1 MQFLIQ
7 NEIIQL
13 QKILTTKTVLKTA
26 DVDFRSALLIN
37 SGLGNFLSLLPLDKP
52 TFQFVVVLCEKLSGV
67 SILVGTSQR
76 LALIVFLEYLSQSD
90 PSLTSED
97 KNFIKYVVHQW
108 EQQKAGTNQSQK
120 YDNWFIQTWKDL
132 LVNRQSVPQTTAARP
147 DVQRWLIDAV
157 KTEVKS
163 RLKDSLHNAVLINL
177 GKEEQ
182 PIQVKPPWQAEIK
195 IGEKQP
201 STLPEETSILE
212 VFDTE
217 EIAGKLLILGEP
229 GSGKTTTLL
238 ELAKELITRA
248 EKEASQPIPVLFTL
262 STWKNNKQLIG
273 EWLVAELNFHYGVRA
288 DIGRDWLEKRQLLPL
303 LDGLD
308 ELEPS
313 RQEVCIRAINQF
325 LQGDTRPTFLIVCSR
340 IEEYKLSRTKLL
352 LNGAICLQPL
362 HEQQIQEYLQTLG
375 LKELQQSL
383 EADSEIWKLF
393 KFPLLLSLT
402 TLAYQEISITEWQE
416 LNSDRKRQQYL
427 FNAYI
432 RRMQNRDITNL
443 WYTNNSEPSLT
454 QTLRWLAWLA
464 KRLKE
469 EAKTDFLIDKMNV
482 SYLNGF
488 WQKWEYRLFAILLSG
503 LIAMLV
509 FIPIFSTAMSL
520 IFWIS
525 MSLQISLYKKIN
537 LVETLNFSLLNLK
550 KGLKQGTIYGLGYG
564 LTCGFISGYLIKD
577 LNAGIVLGLI
587 ALFSSGLC
595 HALYDGLRGSEI
607 DVKKVSNQGLQKSAF
622 NAVFT
627 GLFLGLMGGLIG
639 WFSGGYLALAD
650 YSRVFWALFG
660 MLTGGCSGWLIGG
673 GLACLQHLTL
683 RLVLWL
689 NGDIPWNYSR
699 FLNYANE
706 RLFLQRVGARYR
718 FIHDSIREH
727 FSSLG
732 DTDS

>member
-1 MQFLIQ
+1 MQFLTQ

-13 QKILTTKTVLKTA
+13 QKILTTKTLLKTA

-37 SGLGNFLSLLPLDKP
+37 CGLGNFLSLLPLEKP
-52 TFQFVVVLCEKLSGV
+52 TLQFVIVLCQKLSEV
-67 SILVGTSQR
+67 YIPVGTSQR
-76 LALIVFLEYLSQSD
+76 LGLMVFLEYLSQID

-97 KNFIKYVVHQW
+97 KDFIKDVVHKW
-108 EQQKAGTNQSQK
+108 EQPKPDPNQSQK
-120 YDNWFIQTWKDL
+120 YDNWLIQTWNDL
-132 LVNRQSVPQTTAARP
+132 LGNRQSVPQTTPARP
-147 DVQRWLIDAV
+147 EVQRWLIDAV

-195 IGEKQP
+195 IGEKPP
-201 STLPEETSILE
+201 SLLPEETSILK

-248 EKEASQPIPVLFTL
+248 ENEASKPIPVLFTL
-262 STWKNNKQLIG
+262 STWKSNKQLIG
-273 EWLVAELNFHYGVRA
+273 EWLVAELHSHYGVRA
-288 DIGRDWLEKRQLLPL
+288 DIGKDWLEKRQLLPL

-308 ELEPS
+308 ELESS
-313 RQEVCIRAINQF
+313 RQEVCIGAINQF
-325 LQGDTRPTFLIVCSR
+325 LQGDTRPESLIVCSR
-340 IEEYKLSRTKLL
+340 IEEYKLSRTKLM

-362 HEQQIQEYLQTLG
+362 NEQQIQEYLQKLG

-402 TLAYQEISITEWQE
+402 TLAYKEISITQWRE
-416 LNSDRKRQQYL
+416 LNSDRERQQYL

-432 RRMQNRDITNL
+432 RRMQNRDITNR
-443 WYTNNSEPSLT
+443 WYTNNSEPSPT

-482 SYLNGF
+482 SYLSY
-488 WQKWEYRLFAILLSG
+488 WQKWEYRLLAILLSG
-503 LIAMLV
+503 LIALLV
-509 FIPIFSTAMSL
+509 FIPISSTAMSL
-520 IFWIS
+520 IFWVS

-537 LVETLNFSLLNLK
+537 LVETLKLSWLNLK
-550 KGLKQGTIYGLGYG
+550 NSLKQGTIYGLAYG
-564 LTCGFISGYLIKD
+564 LTCGLISGYLIKD
-577 LNAGIVLGLI
+577 LKVGIVLGFI

-595 HALYDGLRGSEI
+595 HALYDGLRGPEI
-607 DVKKVSNQGLQKSAF
+607 NVKKVSNQGIQKSAL

-627 GLFLGLMGGLIG
+627 GLSLGLIGGLIG
-639 WFSGGYLALAD
+639 WFSGNSLALAD

-660 MLTGGCSGWLIGG
+660 ILTGGCSGWLIGG

-699 FLNYANE
+699 FLNYAND
-706 RLFLQRVGARYR
+706 RLFLQRVGGRYR

-727 FSSLG
+727 FYSLG

>member
-1 MQFLIQ
+1 MQFLTQ
-7 NEIIQL
+7 NEISQL
-13 QKILTTKTVLKTA
+13 INFLTNKTFLTTFGVEG
-26 DVDFRSALLIN
+26 RSALLI
-37 SGLGNFLSLLPLDKP
+37 SCGLGNFLSQLPLDKP
-52 TFQFVVVLCEKLSGV
+52 TLQFVVSLCQKLSEV
-67 SILVGTSQR
+67 YIPVGTSQR
-76 LALIVFLEYLSQSD
+76 LGLIVFLEYLSQID

-97 KNFIKYVVHQW
+97 KDFIKYVVHQW
-108 EQQKAGTNQSQK
+108 EHNQSQK
-120 YDNWFIQTWKDL
+120 NDNWLMTWKDL
-132 LVNRQSVPQTTAARP
+132 LVNRQSVPETNAARP

-182 PIQVKPPWQAEIK
+182 PIQVKPRWQAEIK
-195 IGEKQP
+195 IGEKPP
-201 STLPEETSILE
+201 SLLPEETSILK
-212 VFDTE
+212 VFDAE

-248 EKEASQPIPVLFTL
+248 ENEASQPIPVLFTL

-273 EWLVAELNFHYGVRA
+273 EWLVAELHSHYGVRA
-288 DIGRDWLEKRQLLPL
+288 DIGRDLLEKRQLLPL

-308 ELEPS
+308 ELKSS

-325 LQGDTRPTFLIVCSR
+325 LQGDTRPESLIVCSR
-340 IEEYKLSRTKLL
+340 IEEYKLSRTKLM

-362 HEQQIQEYLQTLG
+362 NEQQIQEYLQKLR

-402 TLAYQEISITEWQE
+402 TLAYHKISITQWQE
-416 LNSDRKRQQYL
+416 LSSDRERQQYL

-432 RRMQNRDITNL
+432 RRMQNRDITNR
-443 WYTNNSEPSLT
+443 WYTNNSEPSST

-482 SYLNGF
+482 SYLSY
-488 WQKWEYRLFAILLSG
+488 WQKWEYRLLAILLSG
-503 LIAMLV
+503 LIAVLV
-509 FIPIFSTAMSL
+509 FIPISSTAMSL

-525 MSLQISLYKKIN
+525 ISLQVGFNKKIN
-537 LVETLNFSLLNLK
+537 LVETLNFSWLNIK
-550 KGLKQGTIYGLGYG
+550 NSLKQGTIYGLGYG

-577 LNAGIVLGLI
+577 LNAGIVLGFI
-587 ALFSSGLC
+587 ALFSSSLC
-595 HALYDGLRGSEI
+595 HALYDGLRGPEI
-607 DVKKVSNQGLQKSAF
+607 NVKKVSNQGIQKSAL

-627 GLFLGLMGGLIG
+627 GLSLGLIGGLIG
-639 WFSGGYLALAD
+639 WFSGDYLALAD
-650 YSRVFWALFG
+650 YSRLFWALFG
-660 MLTGGCSGWLIGG
+660 ILTGGCSGWLIGG

-699 FLNYANE
+699 FLNYAND
-706 RLFLQRVGARYR
+706 RLFLQRVGGRYR